1 MADSPASAKSN
12 NSGGAIT
19 STTTASERAT
29 NRAQAAQYA
38 PTGRT
43 FGGGTTSRSTAGQ
56 VFDVTF

>member
-1 MADSPASAKSN
+1 MASLTNAGAN

-29 NRAQAAQYA
+29 NRAQAAQFV

-43 FGGGTTSRSTAGQ
+43 FGGSAPRQSTAGQ
-56 VFDVTF
+56 VFAAAF